1 MNKYMIA
8 ILAVSI
14 SALAACGGGA
24 EGGEGA
30 KTPESGTTSPGGD
43 ATGTGTGTD
52 ATGTGTGTGTDA
64 TGTGTGT
71 GTTGG
76 TDAAGGTGTPKN

>member
-1 MNKYMIA
+1 MTKYMIA

-30 KTPESGTTSPGGD
+30 KTPETTAP
-43 ATGTGTGTD
+43 
-52 ATGTGTGTGTDA
+52 
-64 TGTGTGT
+64 
-71 GTTGG
+71 
-76 TDAAGGTGTPKN
+76 AGGEATPPAGGEATPPPADPGAGGEAPKN